1 MWNHPIWILVADGQ
15 HARVLE
21 RASLEAEWFEREE
34 HRMTNV
40 TPPSRELGTDR
51 PGRVHESV
59 GMARHG
65 IAVRTDLHEEA
76 EMEFARYLLDRLEHW
91 ARDNCYRRLYI
102 MAPPRFLGHL
112 REGLGRA
119 TRQALHGTLN
129 KDLVKAPIPEIVA
142 HLHEHTPFAQS

>member
-15 HARVLE
+15 RARVLE
-21 RASLEAEWFEREE
+21 RASLEAEWMEREE
-34 HRMTNV
+34 HRSSNF

-65 IAVRTDLHEEA
+65 MTTREDPHEAAEA
-76 EMEFARYLLDRLEHW
+76 EFARSLAHRLEHW
-91 ARDNCYRRLYI
+91 ASDNLFRRLYI

-112 REGLGRA
+112 REELGRA
-119 TRQALHGTLN
+119 ARQALHGTLD
-129 KDLVKAPIPEIVA
+129 KDLTKAPVAEIVG
-142 HLHEHTPFAQS
+142 HLHEHRPVG